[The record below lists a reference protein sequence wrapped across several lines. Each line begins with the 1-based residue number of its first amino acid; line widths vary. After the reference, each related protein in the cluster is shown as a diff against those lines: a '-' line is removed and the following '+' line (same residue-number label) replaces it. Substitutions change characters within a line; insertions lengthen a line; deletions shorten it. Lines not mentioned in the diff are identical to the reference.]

1 MQFLSKLQIDS
12 RINFPLVKKN
22 YLFRAQ
28 NNNQELSLDNFFD
41 YSTILN
47 KYPLGLKRDHW
58 QVAAFGEKN

>member
-28 NNNQELSLDNFFD
+28 NNNQELSLDNCID
-41 YSTILN
+41 YSTL
-47 KYPLGLKRDHW
+47 
-58 QVAAFGEKN
+58 